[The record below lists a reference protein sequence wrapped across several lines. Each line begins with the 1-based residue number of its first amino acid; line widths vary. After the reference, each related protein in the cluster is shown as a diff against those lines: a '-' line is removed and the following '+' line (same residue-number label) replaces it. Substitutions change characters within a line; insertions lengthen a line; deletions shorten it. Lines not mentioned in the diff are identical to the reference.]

1 MQCSRTVNLM
11 KLNFKILGFFIV
23 ALVFTGAVLFY
34 GSKIEKEI
42 ASVSLADFDFS
53 SKDKSPVYLGLFDN
67 VKENYISTKRDFLEI
82 NLDKMKVRLF
92 RQGSLIKEVPIL
104 AKGNSQGWGGS
115 AVGVYRIIRGYKLS
129 YSNIEDV
136 YMPYALHYYGKYY
149 IHGEPYY
156 PWGAK
161 LESDVSGGC
170 LRLKDQD
177 AESIFQLS
185 DLNMPVLVIDK
196 EKNQT
201 DYKIVSQKPEVSAKS
216 FLAADLDSGFVFA
229 EKDSSALLPIASL
242 TKLITAVTIAENV
255 NLKRSVL
262 IRQKMLDLGYG
273 ATEGLEAD
281 KRFGAVE
288 LFYPLL
294 IESSNDAAF
303 ALSWLLGQEKTVD
316 LMNKKTRS
324 ILMENT
330 RIVEPSGFDPANVS
344 TAKDLFYLARYIL
357 NNRYPI
363 LEITKG
369 NKVTSFGSVSFD
381 LEKLWNKNIFIY
393 DPTFIG
399 GKTGYI
405 TQSKHTA
412 LFLFKFEQRNV
423 AIVLLGSDNLRQ
435 DTQKLYI
442 WLQKNYFN

>member
-1 MQCSRTVNLM
+1 MRF
-11 KLNFKILGFFIV
+11 NFKILVFFLF
-23 ALVFTGAVLFY
+23 ALIFTGAVLFY
-34 GSKIEKEI
+34 ASEVEKEI
-42 ASVSLADFDFS
+42 GSTSLTNFAFPK
-53 SKDKSPVYLGLFDN
+53 KDNPPVYLKLFDD
-67 VKENYISTKRDFLEI
+67 VKENYILSKKDFLEV
-82 NLDKMKVRLF
+82 NLDKMKIRLF
-92 RQGSLIKEVPIL
+92 KQGSLIKEVPIL
-104 AKGNSQGWGGS
+104 AKGDSKSWGGS
-115 AVGVYRIIRGYKLS
+115 AVGTYRIVRGYKLS

-156 PWGAK
+156 PSGEK
-161 LESDVSGGC
+161 LESFFSGGC
-170 LRLKDQD
+170 LRLKDED

-185 DLNMPVLVIDK
+185 DLNMPVLVIDR
-196 EKNQT
+196 EKDQT
-201 DYKIVSQKPEVSAKS
+201 DYKVVSQKPEISAES

-229 EKDSSALLPIASL
+229 QKDSSILFPLASL
-242 TKLITAVTIAENV
+242 TKLMTAVTIAENI
-255 NLKRSVL
+255 NLRRSVL
-262 IRQKMLDLGYG
+262 IRQKMLDSGYG
-273 ATEGLEAD
+273 VTKGLDVE
-281 KRFGAVE
+281 KRFRAVE

-303 ALSWLLGQEKTVD
+303 ALTWLLGQERTID
-316 LMNKKTRS
+316 LMNEKARS

-330 RIVEPSGFDPANVS
+330 RFVGPSGFDPANIS

-381 LEKLWNKNIFIY
+381 IEKLWNKNIFIY

-399 GKTGYI
+399 GKTGY
-405 TQSKHTA
+405 TKQSKHTA

-423 AIVLLGSDNLRQ
+423 AIILLGSDNLRQ

>member
-1 MQCSRTVNLM
+1 MRF
-11 KLNFKILGFFIV
+11 NFKIFIFFII
-23 ALVFTGAVLFY
+23 ALVFAGAVLFY
-34 GSKIEKEI
+34 IAKVEKEVDSI
-42 ASVSLADFDFS
+42 SFTDFVFSQQSNSSL
-53 SKDKSPVYLGLFDN
+53 YLKLFDD
-67 VKENYISTKRDFLEI
+67 VKESYILDKKDFLEV
-82 NLDKMKVRLF
+82 NLDKMKIRLF
-92 RQGSLIKEVPIL
+92 KLGSLIKEVPIL
-104 AKGNSQGWGGS
+104 AKGDSQGWGGS
-115 AVGVYRIIRGYKLS
+115 AVGMYRIVRGYKLS

-156 PWGAK
+156 PSGER
-161 LESDVSGGC
+161 LVSEFSGGC
-170 LRLKDQD
+170 LRLKDED

-185 DLNMPVLVIDK
+185 DLNMPILVIDK
-196 EKNQT
+196 EK
-201 DYKIVSQKPEVSAKS
+201 DYAEFKDVSQKPDLSAES
-216 FLAADLDSGFVFA
+216 FLAADLGSGFVFA
-229 EKDSSALLPIASL
+229 QKNSSVPLPIASL
-242 TKLITAVTIAENV
+242 TKLMTAITIAENV

-273 ATEGLEAD
+273 TTEGLEPE
-281 KRFGAVE
+281 KKFRAVE

-303 ALSWLLGQEKTVD
+303 ALTWLLGQERTID
-316 LMNKKTRS
+316 LMNEKARS

-330 RIVEPSGFDPANVS
+330 RFVEPSGFDPANVS

-369 NKVTSFGSVSFD
+369 NKVTSFGPVDFD
-381 LEKLWNKNIFIY
+381 IEKLWNKNIFIH

-405 TQSKHTA
+405 KESKQTA
-412 LFLFKFEQRNV
+412 VFLFKFEQRNV
-423 AIVLLGSDNLRQ
+423 AIILLGSSNLRQ